1 MHTGNA
7 LELLDTLNKP
17 WDLVFLDADKTGY
30 IAYYEALVPKLK
42 TGSLIMAD
50 NVLFHGQVLEKEVKG
65 KSAKA
70 IQAFNEMINSD
81 DRVEKIMLT
90 LRDGVYLIRKK

>member
-1 MHTGNA
+1 MQIIIR
-7 LELLDTLNKP
+7 P
-17 WDLVFLDADKTGY
+17 WF
-30 IAYYEALVPKLK
+30 PKLK
-42 TGSLIMAD
+42 PGCLIMAD

-70 IQAFNEMINSD
+70 IQAFNEMIDSD
-81 DRVEKIMLT
+81 NRVEKIMLT

>member
-1 MHTGNA
+1 M
-7 LELLDTLNKP
+7 DRC
-17 WDLVFLDADKTGY
+17 
-30 IAYYEALVPKLK
+30 
-42 TGSLIMAD
+42 
-50 NVLFHGQVLEKEVKG
+50 LEKEVKG